1 MYKTHVRPIRDIR
14 NNYAELDKIV
24 NDHDHVIIT
33 NNGRGTSVLIG
44 IEEYR
49 LLSSG
54 WLITSLRLCRHS
66 VRGIC
71 LGAGIGGTAQKPAS
85 IGWLWGFLD

>member
-1 MYKTHVRPIRDIR
+1 MYKTHVKPIRDIR

-44 IEEYR
+44 IEEYAEYEKFLHKQYVLR
-49 LLSSG
+49 KLDEAEASANNPETK
-54 WLITSLRLCRHS
+54 WLEEDEFWNDIDMSL
-66 VRGIC
+66 
-71 LGAGIGGTAQKPAS
+71 
-85 IGWLWGFLD
+85 

>member
-1 MYKTHVRPIRDIR
+1 MYKTYVRPIRDIR

-44 IEEYR
+44 IEEYSEYEKFLHKQYVLR
-49 LLSSG
+49 KLAEASAKNPETK
-54 WLITSLRLCRHS
+54 WLEDDEFWNDIEMAL
-66 VRGIC
+66 
-71 LGAGIGGTAQKPAS
+71 
-85 IGWLWGFLD
+85 